1 MTGGLA
7 RNLAHF
13 LLYQK
18 MCLNFIV
25 MKLITL
31 LLSFSLLCCNCSAQH
46 DKIITYEQLPAN
58 VQSFIKQHYPAS
70 SVQFASLDD
79 DLIRPDYD
87 VALDNM
93 VKLEFYN
100 SGTLKIISDPS
111 GIPQSVLPAEI
122 FNYVFH
128 NYPKTSIVKFEVERN
143 HFEVELSNKLDL
155 KFNKDF
161 RLLKVD
167 HD

>member
-1 MTGGLA
+1 
-7 RNLAHF
+7 
-13 LLYQK
+13 

-58 VQSFIKQHYPAS
+58 VQSFIKLHYPAS
-70 SVQFASLDD
+70 TVQFASIDD

-100 SGTLKIISDPS
+100 SGALKSIYDPS
-111 GIPQSVLPAEI
+111 GIPQAVLPEKI
-122 FNYVFH
+122 FNYVIQ
-128 NYPKTSIVKFEVERN
+128 NYPKTSIVKFEIERN
-143 HFEVELSNKLDL
+143 HYEVELSNKYDL
-155 KFNKDF
+155 KFNKEYKLIKIDN
-161 RLLKVD
+161 D
-167 HD
+167 